1 MRIVMP
7 IVNFVKEKKQIQV
20 PEGANLRTEAM
31 KAGIKLYGGINGY
44 FARLNELVNCHGFG
58 HCGTCRV
65 LITKGMDNTSSRG
78 PLEKFTCN
86 FNPMASSTYIGH
98 EETMRLACRTQ
109 VLGDIDVVTK
119 PELNLTGEPFF
130 S

>member
-1 MRIVMP
+1 MP
-7 IVNFVKEKKQIQV
+7 VIKFIKEKVEIEV
-20 PEGANLRTEAM
+20 PDGANLREEAI
-31 KAGIKLYGGINGY
+31 KAGVNVYDGLNGIGKNINQY
-44 FARLNELVNCHGFG
+44 LNCHGFG
-58 HCGTCRV
+58 QCGMCRV

-98 EETMRLACRTQ
+98 EDTMRLACRTK